1 MSAKMLLSVAF
12 GGAFGAVARYLVM
25 SGLGHWLHAGFP
37 YGTMVVNVVG
47 SFALGAMIEISGLV
61 WSPSPEMRTFIVIGI
76 LGSFTTFSTLSLDVF
91 YLVERG
97 QASAAGLY
105 MVASLLLAIAG
116 LYAGMMV
123 FRQILT

>member
-25 SGLGHWLHAGFP
+25 SGIGHWVHAGSP
-37 YGTMVVNVVG
+37 YGTLAVNVIG
-47 SFALGAMIEISGLV
+47 SFALGSMIEISGLV
-61 WSPSPEMRTFIVIGI
+61 WSPSPEIRAFLVVGVF
-76 LGSFTTFSTLSLDVF
+76 GAFTTFSAFSLDVF
-91 YLVERG
+91 YLLERG
-97 QASAAGLY
+97 QLPSMGLY
-105 MVASLLLAIAG
+105 IVASVVLAVGG